1 MKIISL
7 FFLAGLLLAF
17 GGTVSA
23 QVADLE
29 LRKGLVKIIR
39 GDDVQIINKLGFK
52 LPLLN
57 GDRVQTGANS
67 KAVITLIFSKEVI
80 QLSSR
85 SFFEVDDVN
94 EVQSKIAL
102 LTGKGQFKIPKN
114 KLKRKSKK
122 PYF

>member
-1 MKIISL
+1 MLKASNENYIVIYY

-67 KAVITLIFSKEVI
+67 KAVITLIFSK
-80 QLSSR
+80 R
-85 SFFEVDDVN
+85 SNSAVFTLVF
-94 EVQSKIAL
+94 
-102 LTGKGQFKIPKN
+102 
-114 KLKRKSKK
+114 
-122 PYF
+122 